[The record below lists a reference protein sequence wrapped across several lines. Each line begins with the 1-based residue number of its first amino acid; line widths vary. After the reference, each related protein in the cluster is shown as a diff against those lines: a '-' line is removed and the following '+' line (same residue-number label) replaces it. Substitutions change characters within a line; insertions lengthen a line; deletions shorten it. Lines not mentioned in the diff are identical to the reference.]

1 MVREKKKKL
10 WYVITC
16 HHKHVQL
23 GSESTFLT
31 RLVRDLDTAKELMQ
45 SIYDD
50 AAAGRVGKHGI
61 KYSDPKW
68 LDDNHYKVQITSD
81 ININGWLHS
90 TTIETFEIH
99 DDWNFNIFSDK
110 SYILE

>member
-50 AAAGRVGKHGI
+50 AAAGRVGKYGF

-68 LDDNHYKVQITSD
+68 LDEDHLTLQITSTVYVGY
-81 ININGWLHS
+81 IES
-90 TTIETFEIH
+90 TTIETFH
-99 DDWNFNIFSDK
+99 LSDDWNFNIFSDK
-110 SYILE
+110 SWILE

>member
-1 MVREKKKKL
+1 MAKKKKL
-10 WYVITC
+10 WYYITC

-23 GSESTFLT
+23 GSESTFI
-31 RLVRDLDTAKELMQ
+31 VRMVKTLDEAKELMQ

-50 AAAGRVGKHGI
+50 AAKGRVGRMG

-68 LDDNHYKVQITSD
+68 LDEDHYKVQITHD

-90 TTIETFEIH
+90 TTIETFDIH

-110 SYILE
+110 SWILE